1 MVKKKGAAEETTEE
15 ILEETEEVVEEVAK
29 ETVEEAVEGSNDTEK
44 LAKECEELKDK
55 YVRLTAEFQNFKRR
69 TEKEKADLYK
79 YANEKLIVDLLPVL
93 DNFTRAIDSMKL
105 EEGENSHAFDG
116 VELIKKSLIET
127 LEKNGLE
134 EIASVGEKFDPE
146 MHHAVMTGEAE
157 GFEAEHVIEEFQK
170 GYKLN
175 SKVIRPSMVKV
186 QG

>member
-1 MVKKKGAAEETTEE
+1 
-15 ILEETEEVVEEVAK
+15 
-29 ETVEEAVEGSNDTEK
+29 
-44 LAKECEELKDK
+44 
-55 YVRLTAEFQNFKRR
+55 
-69 TEKEKADLYK
+69 
-79 YANEKLIVDLLPVL
+79 
-93 DNFTRAIDSMKL
+93 
-105 EEGENSHAFDG
+105 